1 MTDQTFADP
10 ASSVEKAP
18 AIPEQTKARLR
29 HILAGGPR
37 HSAGAIQLIGL
48 GTLRDRL
55 GKRWDIVKE
64 RIYEQTERLFDRH
77 LPPSDVW
84 LRADDANYLVV
95 FATLDRQA
103 AELICGRIVSEL
115 HRMMLGNSDTSQI
128 TVRSIVT
135 ELDGNIAV
143 EAMQLDQLIARAAQ
157 QGAASLQSDAADA
170 GDAQTGRAADAH
182 GGGSFHPTICYRPV
196 FDTSHKVLST
206 YVCHADEETKRI
218 LNALSTDDAQS
229 EDYRFRIDM
238 ELLSQSIEIYEELYK
253 NSFRYIQNLTVSLST
268 LSIGRHRR
276 EYLARCHSIPS
287 YLIPFIVFVIEGVP
301 TGVPYS
307 RISEITTTLKP
318 YSRAVLVLLDDGAPN
333 LAAFAQAGV
342 RGMGITV
349 QAGEPDARATNR
361 LHSFGTH
368 VRRHGMIFFVDGI
381 RSAAMLRIAENA
393 GASYVAGPLIGRDT
407 DVPGHMKR
415 MTERELIQKSA
426 KTTRH
431 R

>member
-1 MTDQTFADP
+1 MTDQTFAEPD
-10 ASSVEKAP
+10 SSAEETP
-18 AIPEQTKARLR
+18 AIPEKTKARLR
-29 HILAGGPR
+29 NILAGGQR
-37 HSAGAIQLIGL
+37 HSAGAVQLIGL
-48 GTLRDRL
+48 GALRDRL
-55 GKRWDIVKE
+55 GNRWDSVKE
-64 RIYEQTERLFDRH
+64 RIYEQTERLFDRY

-103 AELICGRIVSEL
+103 AELVCGRIVSEL
-115 HRMMLGNSDTSQI
+115 HRLMLGNSDTHQI

-143 EAMQLDQLIARAAQ
+143 EATRLDQLIARAAQ
-157 QGAASLQSDAADA
+157 QGVAFSQNDATDV
-170 GDAQTGRAADAH
+170 GDARTGPAAEAQD
-182 GGGSFHPTICYRPV
+182 SDIFHPMICYRPV

-218 LNALSTDDAQS
+218 LNALSTDDVRS
-229 EDYRFRIDM
+229 EDYKFRADM
-238 ELLSQSIEIYEELYK
+238 EILIQSIEIYEDLYK
-253 NSFRYIQNLTVSLST
+253 NSFRYIQNLTVSFST

-287 YLIPFIVFVIEGVP
+287 HLIPFIVFVIQGVP
-301 TGVPYS
+301 AGVPYS
-307 RISEITTTLKP
+307 RISEITTILKP
-318 YSRAVLVLLDDGAPN
+318 YSRAILVLLDDGAPN

-349 QAGEPDARATNR
+349 HGGEPEARATNR
-361 LHSFGTH
+361 LHTFGSH
-368 VRRHGMIFFVDGI
+368 VQRHGMIFFVDGI
-381 RSAAMLRIAENA
+381 RSATMLRVAEDA
-393 GASYVAGPLIGRDT
+393 GASYVAGPLIGQDT

-415 MTERELIQKSA
+415 VTERELIQKSA
-426 KTTRH
+426 KTARH

>member
-1 MTDQTFADP
+1 MTDQTFAEPDLP
-10 ASSVEKAP
+10 AEETP
-18 AIPEQTKARLR
+18 AIPEKTKARLR
-29 HILAGGPR
+29 HILAGGQR
-37 HSAGAIQLIGL
+37 HSAGAVQLIGL
-48 GTLRDRL
+48 GTLRNRL
-55 GKRWDIVKE
+55 GSRWDSVKE
-64 RIYEQTERLFDRH
+64 RIYDQTERLFDRY
-77 LPPSDVW
+77 LPPTDVW
-84 LRADDANYLVV
+84 LRADEANYLVV

-103 AELICGRIVSEL
+103 AELICGRIVAEL
-115 HRMMLGNSDTSQI
+115 HRLMLGSSDTDQI

-143 EAMQLDQLIARAAQ
+143 EATRLDQLIARATQ
-157 QGAASLQSDAADA
+157 QGTVSSQNEAADA
-170 GDAQTGRAADAH
+170 GDAWTGQTADGHQGDA
-182 GGGSFHPTICYRPV
+182 FHPTICYRPV

-218 LNALSTDDAQS
+218 LNTIPTDDPLS
-229 EDYRFRIDM
+229 EDYRFRTDM
-238 ELLSQSIEIYEELYK
+238 EIMSQSIEIYEELYE
-253 NSFRYIQNLTVSLST
+253 NSFRYIQNLTVSFST

-276 EYLARCHSIPS
+276 DYLARCHSIPS
-287 YLIPFIVFVIEGVP
+287 HLIPFIVFVIQGVP

-307 RISEITTTLKP
+307 RISEITAILKP

-349 QAGEPDARATNR
+349 HAGEPDARATNR
-361 LHSFGTH
+361 LHTFGTH
-368 VRRHGMIFFVDGI
+368 VQRHGMIFFVDGI
-381 RSAAMLRIAENA
+381 RSATMLRIAEEA
-393 GASYVAGPLIGRDT
+393 GASYVAGPLIGQDA
-407 DVPGHMKR
+407 DVPGHMKH

>member
-1 MTDQTFADP
+1 MTDQILAEPDSTAEET
-10 ASSVEKAP
+10 A
-18 AIPEQTKARLR
+18 AIPEKTKARLR
-29 HILAGGPR
+29 HILAGGQR
-37 HSAGAIQLIGL
+37 HSAGAVQLIGL
-48 GTLRDRL
+48 GTLRSRL
-55 GKRWDIVKE
+55 GNRWDSVKE
-64 RIYEQTERLFDRH
+64 RIYDQTERLFDRY

-84 LRADDANYLVV
+84 LRADEANYLVV

-115 HRMMLGNSDTSQI
+115 HRLMLGNSDTHQI

-143 EAMQLDQLIARAAQ
+143 ESTRLDQLLARAAQ
-157 QGAASLQSDAADA
+157 QGAASSHNEAADV
-170 GDAQTGRAADAH
+170 GDARTGPAADVH
-182 GGGSFHPTICYRPV
+182 ESDLFHPTICFRPV

-206 YVCHADEETKRI
+206 YVCHADEETKRV
-218 LNALSTDDAQS
+218 LNALPADDTRS
-229 EDYRFRIDM
+229 EDCKFKTDI
-238 ELLSQSIEIYEELYK
+238 EILSQSIEIYEDLYR

-287 YLIPFIVFVIEGVP
+287 HLIPFIVFVIQGVP

-307 RISEITTTLKP
+307 RISEITTILKP
-318 YSRAVLVLLDDGAPN
+318 YSRAILVLLDDGAPN

-342 RGMGITV
+342 RGMGIAIH
-349 QAGEPDARATNR
+349 AGEPDARATNR
-361 LHSFGTH
+361 LHTFGTH
-368 VRRHGMIFFVDGI
+368 VQRHGMIFFVDGI
-381 RSAAMLRIAENA
+381 RSATMLRVAEDA
-393 GASYVAGPLIGRDT
+393 GASYVAGPLIGQDT

-415 MTERELIQKSA
+415 VTERELIQKSA

>member
-10 ASSVEKAP
+10 ASSVEEAP
-18 AIPEQTKARLR
+18 AIPEQTKVRLR
-29 HILAGGPR
+29 HILAGGQR

-143 EAMQLDQLIARAAQ
+143 EAMRLDQLIARAAQ
-157 QGAASLQSDAADA
+157 QGAGSSQSEAADA
-170 GDAQTGRAADAH
+170 GDARTAPAADAH

-218 LNALSTDDAQS
+218 LNTLSTDDAQS
-229 EDYRFRIDM
+229 EDVTIQNRYGTPEPVD
-238 ELLSQSIEIYEELYK
+238 QSLELYK

-318 YSRAVLVLLDDGAPN
+318 YSRAVLVLLDDGVPN

-349 QAGEPDARATNR
+349 QASEPDARATNR

-381 RSAAMLRIAENA
+381 RSATMLRIAEDA

-415 MTERELIQKSA
+415 MTEREMIQKSA
-426 KTTRH
+426 KTARH